1 MKKLKEVKCVVWD
14 LDNTIWEGT
23 LSEGDAVPLKEGIK
37 EIIAELDSRGILN
50 SIASKNNHDD
60 AWGKLVEYELDDFF
74 LYPEIH
80 WNAKSN
86 SISNIQKN
94 LNIGLNTF
102 MFIDDQ
108 PFERDEVTTTHPEV
122 QAIDATEYLSL
133 LDHPRLNPKFLSQDS
148 RRRRLMYQENMQRDA
163 EEEEYQGPKE
173 EFLASLNMEFF
184 ITEAAEEDL
193 KRAEELTERTN
204 QLNATGKTYDYDE
217 LFAFIQSNEHKLYVC
232 ELKDRY
238 GSYGKIG
245 LALVEIKPDCWH
257 LKMLLMSCRVLS
269 KSVGSVL
276 MTYIQSQAKENSNKL
291 LADFKHTDRN
301 RMMYLTFKFSGF
313 KEISNDG
320 KNTVL
325 FENNLENIQPWPKY
339 IDVKVPESETI

>member
-1 MKKLKEVKCVVWD
+1 MKKSKEVKCVVWD

-23 LSEGDAVPLKEGIK
+23 LLEGDDVPLMDGIK
-37 EIIAELDSRGILN
+37 EIITELDRRGILH
-50 SIASKNNHDD
+50 SIASKNNYED
-60 AWGKLVEYELDDFF
+60 AWSKLVEYELDYFF

-80 WNAKSN
+80 WNAKSY
-86 SISNIQKN
+86 SISNIQKK
-94 LNIGLNTF
+94 LNIGLDTF

-108 PFERDEVTTTHPEV
+108 AFERDEVAATHPEV
-122 QAIDATEYLSL
+122 ETVDASKYIDL
-133 LDHPRLNPKFLSQDS
+133 LDHPRLTPRFLNKDS
-148 RRRRLMYQENMQRDA
+148 SRRRLMYQENIQRIA

-173 EFLASLNMEFF
+173 EFLASLHMEFI
-184 ITEAAEEDL
+184 ITEAVEEDL

-204 QLNATGKTYDYDE
+204 QLNATGRTYDYDE
-217 LFAFIQSNEHKLYVC
+217 LFSFIQSDDHKLYVC

-276 MTYIQSQAKENSNKL
+276 MTYILTQTRENSVRL

-301 RMMYLTFKFSGF
+301 RMMYLTFKFSDF

-320 KNTVL
+320 EGMVL
-325 FENNLENIQPWPKY
+325 FENNLENIQPWPSY
-339 IDVKVPESETI
+339 IKVKVPAPEAI